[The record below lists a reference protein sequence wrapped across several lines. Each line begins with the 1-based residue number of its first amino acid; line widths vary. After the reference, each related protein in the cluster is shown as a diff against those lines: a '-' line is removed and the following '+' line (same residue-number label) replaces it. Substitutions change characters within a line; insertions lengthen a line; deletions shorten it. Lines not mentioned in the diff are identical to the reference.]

1 MVPLRP
7 LGNFR
12 TANASRIHVN
22 IVMALNPLHDVRFS
36 GSDLKLKNVHKNRNN
51 KCYYTRH

>member
-12 TANASRIHVN
+12 TAPASPEYKRIHVN

-36 GSDLKLKNVHKNRNN
+36 GSDLKLKNVYSELHLN
-51 KCYYTRH
+51 